1 MKWRKLP
8 KSCVYQEK
16 LIEKMIKM
24 LHNESIKTLFEFFFY
39 NLSVIFWGGGGLVKK
54 YEIDIG

>member
-1 MKWRKLP
+1 
-8 KSCVYQEK
+8 
-16 LIEKMIKM
+16 MIKM

-39 NLSVIFWGGGGLVKK
+39 NLSVIFLGGGGLVKK